1 MKKLLISSCLLGTP
15 CRYDG
20 RSKPVPL
27 PKELTGNVTLVPVCP
42 EVLGGLSTPRP
53 PAEIVSRATGAIKV
67 VNSEGTNVTANYV
80 SGAEKALAIAKKNG
94 CAYALLK
101 EKSPSCS
108 GGQVYDGTFSRTLT
122 DGNGVTAELLKSNG
136 IKVFGESEIQ
146 ELIAEIVKKM

>member
-1 MKKLLISSCLLGTP
+1 MKKLLISSCLLGVP

-20 RSKPVPL
+20 KSKPIPL
-27 PKELTGNVTLVPVCP
+27 PEELTKHVTLIPVCP
-42 EVLGGLSTPRP
+42 EVLGGLPTPRP
-53 PAEIVSRATGAIKV
+53 PSELVSRTTGAIRV
-67 VNSEGTNVTANYV
+67 INSEGTDVTANYV
-80 SGAEKALAIAKKNG
+80 SGAEKTLAIAKENG

-136 IKVFGESEIQ
+136 IKVFGESEIYT
-146 ELIAEIVKKM
+146 LIAEIVKKM